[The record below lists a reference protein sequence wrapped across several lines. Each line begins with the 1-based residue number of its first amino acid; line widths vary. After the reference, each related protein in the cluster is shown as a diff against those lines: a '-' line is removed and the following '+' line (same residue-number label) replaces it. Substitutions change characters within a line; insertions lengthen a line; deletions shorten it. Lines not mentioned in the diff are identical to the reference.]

1 GLSSIQKCKWCITT
15 FNISSMTF
23 VDPDIKEIFGIW
35 VGNQKNLDED
45 ISEGRPRHNQVECQD
60 RKNGVLFMIMRI

>member
-1 GLSSIQKCKWCITT
+1 
-15 FNISSMTF
+15 MTF